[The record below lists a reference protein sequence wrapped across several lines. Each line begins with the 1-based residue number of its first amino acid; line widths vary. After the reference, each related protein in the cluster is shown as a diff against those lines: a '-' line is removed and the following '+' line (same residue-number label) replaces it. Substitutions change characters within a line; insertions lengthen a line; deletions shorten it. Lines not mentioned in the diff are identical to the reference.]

1 MAALN
6 DGADTQTGRP
16 ETGAAEA
23 RVSLH
28 HDHERVGS
36 FIGWAILLAVFIHFV
51 VAAFMPNLAKQHE
64 NNDVEKVSMTRKIK
78 VRVPTPPPKPTPT
91 PPPTPTPNPKD
102 TPPPKKPVEQPKP
115 LKVNLVQ
122 TTSNQAG
129 GSTENTVSQPKN
141 GSEQGAPGGTGNA
154 TSAPAETP
162 KPACANP
169 NVEATVTNAVQPD
182 YPESARD
189 LGLGAVS
196 VEIEVTVGP
205 SGNLIS
211 ATVYKSASNMAIDQ
225 AALRAARQS
234 AYSPKLINCQ
244 PTTGNYLF
252 RADFQPDT

>member
-1 MAALN
+1 M
-6 DGADTQTGRP
+6 
-16 ETGAAEA
+16 
-23 RVSLH
+23 H
-28 HDHERVGS
+28 
-36 FIGWAILLAVFIHFV
+36 
-51 VAAFMPNLAKQHE
+51 
-64 NNDVEKVSMTRKIK
+64 
-78 VRVPTPPPKPTPT
+78 
-91 PPPTPTPNPKD
+91 
-102 TPPPKKPVEQPKP
+102 
-115 LKVNLVQ
+115 
-122 TTSNQAG
+122 TTSSQAG
-129 GSTENTVSQPKN
+129 ASTENTVSQPKS

-234 AYSPKLINCQ
+234 AYSPKLINCA
-244 PTTGNYLF
+244 PTTGKLLIPRRLPARYVKGAPPWL
-252 RADFQPDT
+252 RAPHFVGPPNHGARAISVCT